1 MGLLEGKVA
10 VVSGAARGQ
19 GRAHALRLAREGAD
33 IIAIDICAD
42 IDTVDYPLAT
52 PEDLDDTVAQI
63 ELLGR
68 RVAASETDVRDAT
81 AVAAAIDTGVAKLGR
96 LDIVVA
102 NAGIAMYDA
111 ADTMSAQSW
120 RDMID
125 TNPTGVWTVCRG
137 AMPHMIEDGRGGA
150 MVLISSVAAHV
161 GMLHLS
167 HYSAAKAGVVG
178 LMRALAVE
186 LAPHMIRVNTIHPTS
201 VNTAMII
208 NEATYDLLVPGA
220 GPAAR
225 HGAQKVPDEVAQAF
239 KGINA
244 MPIAWAE
251 PEDISEAVV
260 FLVSESGRYVSGTQ
274 LRVDAGAAAK

>member
-1 MGLLEGKVA
+1 LARSPDGSAGGQ
-10 VVSGAARGQ
+10 SRGRQRRGARAGSRPRAAACARG
-19 GRAHALRLAREGAD
+19 RH

-52 PEDLDDTVAQI
+52 PEDLDDTVAQV

-96 LDIVVA
+96 LDIVVT

-137 AMPHMIEDGRGGA
+137 AMPHMI
-150 MVLISSVAAHV
+150 
-161 GMLHLS
+161 
-167 HYSAAKAGVVG
+167 
-178 LMRALAVE
+178 
-186 LAPHMIRVNTIHPTS
+186 RVNTIHPT
-201 VNTAMII
+201 T
-208 NEATYDLLVPGA
+208 
-220 GPAAR
+220 R
-225 HGAQKVPDEVAQAF
+225 
-239 KGINA
+239 
-244 MPIAWAE
+244 
-251 PEDISEAVV
+251 
-260 FLVSESGRYVSGTQ
+260 TQ
-274 LRVDAGAAAK
+274 R